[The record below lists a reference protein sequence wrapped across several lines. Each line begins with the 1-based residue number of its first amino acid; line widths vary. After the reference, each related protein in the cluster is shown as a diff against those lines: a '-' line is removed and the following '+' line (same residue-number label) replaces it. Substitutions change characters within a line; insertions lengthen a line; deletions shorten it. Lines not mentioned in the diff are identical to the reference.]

1 MTRKNPLKDLH
12 RFGVS
17 VWYDYVSRSL
27 ISSGELKRL
36 ISEDG
41 VRGVTSNPTIFEKAI
56 GGSSDYDAA
65 IRRHARPGQTPAELF
80 ELLAVEDIQAA
91 CDEFRPLYD

>member
-1 MTRKNPLKDLH
+1 MTNKNPLRDLRH
-12 RFGVS
+12 FGVS

-36 ISEDG
+36 MVEDG

-56 GGSSDYDAA
+56 GGSCAYDDA
-65 IRRHARPGQTPAELF
+65 IRS
-80 ELLAVEDIQAA
+80 LAK
-91 CDEFRPLYD
+91 P